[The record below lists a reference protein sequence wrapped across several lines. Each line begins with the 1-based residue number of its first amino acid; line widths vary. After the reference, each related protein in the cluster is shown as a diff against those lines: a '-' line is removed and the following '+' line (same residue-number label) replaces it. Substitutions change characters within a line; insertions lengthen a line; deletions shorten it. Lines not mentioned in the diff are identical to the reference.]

1 MSTYKR
7 FGFVPNGG
15 RIYYLRRSQPP
26 FLIPMVYEY
35 YEATED
41 IKFVRENFDH
51 LVREYEFWV
60 QKRSVKVED
69 KNGNKHIAYQY
80 RTTSNVPRPESFRAD
95 IQAALEIGENERQ
108 KFFQNIASA
117 AESGWVFSSRWFRD
131 RKTMKTIE
139 TTNVLPVDLN
149 ALLCWNVNILKYF
162 ANIIGNAQ
170 KAEEFE
176 KKGRDAWKTLN
187 AIFYNDT
194 GKAWFDYNLRTK
206 SHEVLFYPTVAM
218 PLFTG
223 CYTML
228 DYDKSAKV
236 INFMNRLHV
245 FDYPSGIPASLS
257 NTGQQWDFP
266 NGWPPLQHIIIEG
279 MRKSDNPEAQEMAFK
294 LARKWILANYKIY
307 NTTKKMWE
315 KVDVN
320 GTIPKPGAGGE
331 YDVQDGF
338 GWTNGAILD
347 LLVTYRDRMTI
358 RGTDQSIS
366 HRSTRPCRSEAY
378 HIRHDTIIFITLSV
392 IVSYFFSC

>member
-1 MSTYKR
+1 
-7 FGFVPNGG
+7 
-15 RIYYLRRSQPP
+15 
-26 FLIPMVYEY
+26 MVYEY
-35 YEATED
+35 YEATKD
-41 IKFVRENFDH
+41 IKFIKENFDY
-51 LVREYEFWV
+51 LVKEYEFWV

-69 KNGNKHIAYQY
+69 KNGHKHIAYQY
-80 RTTSNVPRPESFRAD
+80 RTTSNVPRPESFRVD
-95 IQAALEIGENERQ
+95 MQAALKIEENERQ

-117 AESGWVFSSRWFRD
+117 AESGWDFSSRWFRD

-149 ALLCWNVNILKYF
+149 ALLCWNINILKYF
-162 ANIIGNAQ
+162 ADIIGNAQ

-176 KKGRDAWKTLN
+176 KKGQDAWKTLN
-187 AIFYNDT
+187 AIFYNDVQ
-194 GKAWFDYNLRTK
+194 KAWFDYNLRTK
-206 SHEVLFYPTVAM
+206 SHNVLFYPTVAM

-228 DYDKSAKV
+228 NHDKSLKV
-236 INFMNRLHV
+236 INFMNRSHV
-245 FDYPSGIPASLS
+245 FDYPSGIPTSLNNS
-257 NTGQQWDFP
+257 GQQWDLP

-307 NTTKKMWE
+307 DTTKKMWE
-315 KVDVN
+315 KVDVT

-338 GWTNGAILD
+338 GWTNGVILD
-347 LLVTYRDRMTI
+347 LLVTYHDRMTI

-378 HIRHDTIIFITLSV
+378 HIRHDTIIFIALSV
-392 IVSYFFSC
+392 TVSYFFSC